1 MKNVLHVGIDVDDN
15 AFHAAG
21 FCYETGEILEFA
33 CKPTGGALMKKM
45 RKWEESGFSLKSCYE
60 ATYLGYSLHHFL
72 VSKGVDNSII
82 APSLIPDLPG
92 KRKKTDRID
101 AKKLA
106 SYFARDLLTKIYI
119 PNKKDEVIRDLV
131 RSRFYIVCKLSG
143 LKNHTNA
150 IMRRH
155 GFNYKQEEQAK
166 SYWTDKH
173 ISWIKKK
180 SKEMGQE
187 EEINFELLLSQQK
200 HLSEIVEDYNTQI
213 VNIADDEIY
222 KEKKNALCCFRGI
235 DTLSAISLIVEIGD
249 IRRFPNPRKLTAYTG
264 MDIEEYSSGG
274 KENKIH
280 ITKMGNPR
288 IRTIAVEACQLLLR
302 KTMTISRRLKKA
314 RENQDDK
321 KIVAIAEKCDRRLQ
335 KRARQ
340 LQRNNKNDN
349 KIKVACGREF
359 LAFIWEALTYLENKK
374 K

>member
-1 MKNVLHVGIDVDDN
+1 M
-15 AFHAAG
+15 
-21 FCYETGEILEFA
+21 
-33 CKPTGGALMKKM
+33 
-45 RKWEESGFSLKSCYE
+45 
-60 ATYLGYSLHHFL
+60 
-72 VSKGVDNSII
+72 
-82 APSLIPDLPG
+82 
-92 KRKKTDRID
+92 
-101 AKKLA
+101 
-106 SYFARDLLTKIYI
+106 
-119 PNKKDEVIRDLV
+119 
-131 RSRFYIVCKLSG
+131 
-143 LKNHTNA
+143 
-150 IMRRH
+150 
-155 GFNYKQEEQAK
+155 
-166 SYWTDKH
+166 
-173 ISWIKKK
+173 
-180 SKEMGQE
+180 
-187 EEINFELLLSQQK
+187 NFLSQQK